1 VATATRPR
9 LARSTDVTTVDV
21 HNFVRAET
29 DRYFSRLARGGGF
42 GRLAHRRTPPSVEA
56 QDVVR
61 MNRDTLYSSGVF
73 DLDAAPVTITLPDP
87 EERFM
92 SLQVV
97 SQDHYSIATV
107 YGPSGFT
114 FDRDIVGTRYVAL
127 LIRTFANADDPSDV
141 AAANQLQNEICT
153 EQERAGALVIPHW
166 DRISLDRARMA
177 LSALGSLG
185 PLRNAFGR
193 KGEVDACDHLI
204 GTAVGWGG
212 NPRTAADYRDIRPPN
227 DDGKTVY
234 RLTLD
239 DVPVD
244 AFWSVSIYNSDGFF
258 VRNERNAY
266 SFNNRTARPNA
277 DGSYTIQFGGCA
289 DRTVN
294 CLPTPPGWN
303 CTLRLYRPRKEIL
316 DGRWQL
322 PELEAIG

>member
-9 LARSTDVTTVDV
+9 LARATDVTSVDV

-29 DRYFSRLARGGGF
+29 DRYFSRLARNGGF
-42 GRLAHRRTPPSVEA
+42 GKLSHRRTPASIDA

-73 DLDAAPVTITLPDP
+73 DLDAAPVTVTLPEP
-87 EERFM
+87 EDRFM

-97 SQDHYSIATV
+97 SQDHYAIATV

-114 FDRDIVGTRYVAL
+114 FDRDMVGTRYVAL
-127 LIRTFANADDPSDV
+127 LIRTFANAEDPVDI
-141 AAANQLQNEICT
+141 AAANQLQTEIGI
-153 EQERAGALVIPHW
+153 EQEKTGALVIPHW
-166 DRISLDRARMA
+166 DITSLDRAREA
-177 LSALGSLG
+177 LAALGSLG

-193 KGEVDACDHLI
+193 KGEVDPIDHLI

-212 NPRTAADYRDIRPPN
+212 NPRTAADYREIRPPN
-227 DDGKTVY
+227 NDGSAVY

-244 AFWSVSIYNSDGFF
+244 AFWSVSVYNADGRF
-258 VRNERNAY
+258 VKNEHNAY
-266 SFNNRTARPNA
+266 SFNNRTAKANH
-277 DGSYTIQFGGCA
+277 DGSYTIQFGGCT
-289 DRTVN
+289 DGSVN
-294 CLPTPPGWN
+294 CLPTPPDWN
-303 CTLRLYRPRKEIL
+303 CTVRLYRPRKEIL

-322 PELEAIG
+322 PELELIR